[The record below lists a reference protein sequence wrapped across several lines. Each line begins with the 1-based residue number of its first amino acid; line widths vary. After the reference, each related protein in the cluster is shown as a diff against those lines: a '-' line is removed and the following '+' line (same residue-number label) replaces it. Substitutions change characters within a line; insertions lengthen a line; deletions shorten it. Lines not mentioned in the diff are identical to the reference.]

1 MEIARN
7 ELGIREA
14 TGKND
19 GKRVEQ
25 YLAVTG
31 LKAGHPWCASFISWI
46 FARAGYQEPRTAW
59 SPALFPVRRRKKEIK
74 PANVLGIWFPDL
86 KRIAHAGLV
95 EKQQG
100 DWIISIEG
108 NTNMAGSREGDGVYR
123 KRRHSKTI
131 YAYGDWISKIAY

>member
-1 MEIARN
+1 MKIARN

-14 TGKND
+14 TGKNN

-31 LKAGHPWCASFISWI
+31 LKAGYPWCAAFIRWI

-59 SPALFPVRRRKKEIK
+59 SLALFPVRRRKKEIK
-74 PANVLGIWFPDL
+74 SANVLGIWFPGL

-131 YAYGDWISKIAY
+131 YAYGDWISKIVY